1 LKPHFKERESV
12 LISIGHK
19 EFVKSSAIVEIIGRD
34 SARVKRLTD
43 AAAQSGI
50 LINVTG
56 GRRPGSIILLKSS
69 HVVLSALRP
78 EIIKSRLK
86 ETIEFAKK

>member
-1 LKPHFKERESV
+1 MKSHFKEREPV
-12 LISIGHK
+12 LISISD
-19 EFVKSSAIVEIIGRD
+19 EAFVKSSAIAQIIRRD

-43 AAAQSGI
+43 AAAQNGM

-56 GRRPGSIILLKSS
+56 GRRTGSIILLKSN
-69 HVVLSALRP
+69 HVVLSALQP

-86 ETIEFAKK
+86 ETLYPIQ

>member
-1 LKPHFKERESV
+1 M
-12 LISIGHK
+12 LISIGYK
-19 EFVKSSAIVEIIGRD
+19 IFVQSNAIVEILDRR

-43 AAAQSGI
+43 AAAQNGM

-56 GRRPGSIILLKSS
+56 GRRTGSIILLKSN
-69 HVVLSALRP
+69 HVVLSALQP

-86 ETIEFAKK
+86 ETLYPIQ

>member
-1 LKPHFKERESV
+1 M
-12 LISIGHK
+12 LISIGYNV
-19 EFVKSSAIVEIIGRD
+19 FVQSDAIVDIVDRE
-34 SARVKRLTD
+34 SARVKRLTG
-43 AAAQSGI
+43 AAAQSGM

-56 GRRPGSIILLKSS
+56 GRRTGSILLLKSN

-86 ETIEFAKK
+86 ETLYPIQ

>member
-1 LKPHFKERESV
+1 M
-12 LISIGHK
+12 LISIGYK
-19 EFVKSSAIVEIIGRD
+19 VFVQSNAIVEIMDRE

-43 AAAQSGI
+43 AAAQSGM

-56 GRRPGSIILLKSS
+56 GRRTGSIILLRSN

-78 EIIKSRLK
+78 ETIKSRLK
-86 ETIEFAKK
+86 ETLYPIH

>member
-1 LKPHFKERESV
+1 MKSHFKERESV

-19 EFVKSSAIVEIIGRD
+19 GFVRSSAIVGIIRRD

-43 AAAQSGI
+43 AAAQNAM
-50 LINVTG
+50 LINATG
-56 GRRPGSIILLKSS
+56 GRQPGSILLLKSN

-78 EIIKSRLK
+78 EIIKSRLR
-86 ETIEFAKK
+86 ETLKPSE